1 MKTLFM
7 IVQRLPL
14 PLLSLCLFWNC
25 ICDCF
30 FLFYYY
36 CWSNIILFVSLY
48 FLEVGLGTLWTN
60 TFLKM
65 GVLLCCA
72 WSSAGTLGSTNFLI
86 SYHIIWLE
94 SLAMLHSLF
103 SAIYTYIYIYIKT
116 KLVHL
121 NRVHSIRFFRGFFD
135 QIIQVRFYD
144 ELVRS
149 LMFEPQSTYIMMQC
163 W

>member
-1 MKTLFM
+1 
-7 IVQRLPL
+7 
-14 PLLSLCLFWNC
+14 
-25 ICDCF
+25 
-30 FLFYYY
+30 
-36 CWSNIILFVSLY
+36 
-48 FLEVGLGTLWTN
+48 
-60 TFLKM
+60 
-65 GVLLCCA
+65 
-72 WSSAGTLGSTNFLI
+72 
-86 SYHIIWLE
+86 
-94 SLAMLHSLF
+94 MLHSLF

-163 W
+163 